1 MPPSDHSISGIE
13 QVWNGERV
21 VPVLTIAN
29 LSTANPLAHALIR
42 GGLRVLEIT
51 FRTPVAAAALR
62 AIADSVP
69 EAIVGAGTVVDPRQV
84 ARAAEAGARFIVS
97 PGFSADVAEASAV
110 ASLPY
115 LPGVATATEI
125 MAALALGLD
134 RLKLFPAAQ
143 VGGVAA
149 VRALSAPFPE
159 VRFCPTGGVDGRSIL
174 EYLALPQVFAVGGS
188 WMVPP
193 EAVAAGDWQ
202 WIEALARTA
211 TGGPESAFA

>member
-29 LSTANPLAHALIR
+29 LSTAIPLARALMR

-51 FRTPVAAAALR
+51 FRTPVAADAV
-62 AIADSVP
+62 IADSVP

-84 ARAAEAGARFIVS
+84 ARAAAAGARFIVS
-97 PGFSADVAEASAV
+97 PGFSADVAGACAD

-125 MAALALGLD
+125 MAALARDID

-159 VRFCPTGGVDGRSIL
+159 VRFCPTGGVDRRSSL

-193 EAVAAGDWQ
+193 DAVAAGDWQ
-202 WIEALARTA
+202 RIEALARCA
-211 TGGPESAFA
+211 TGGPETAFA

>member
-1 MPPSDHSISGIE
+1 MPPPDHSISGIE
-13 QVWNGERV
+13 RVWNGGRV
-21 VPVLTIAN
+21 VPVLTIADP
-29 LSTANPLAHALIR
+29 SAAIPVARALGR
-42 GGLRVLEIT
+42 GGIRVLEIT
-51 FRTPVAAAALR
+51 LRTPAAADALR
-62 AIADSVP
+62 AITDSVP
-69 EAIVGAGTVVDPRQV
+69 EAIVGAGTVVDPRQA

-97 PGFSADVAEASAV
+97 PGFSADVAGACAD

-125 MAALALGLD
+125 MAALALGFD

-143 VGGVAA
+143 VGGIAA

-159 VRFCPTGGVDGRSIL
+159 VRFCPTGGVDGRSSL

-193 EAVAAGDWQ
+193 DAVAAGDWQ
-202 WIEALARTA
+202 RIEALARSA
-211 TGGPESAFA
+211 TGGPETAFA

>member
-1 MPPSDHSISGIE
+1 MPPPDHSISGIE
-13 QVWNGERV
+13 RVWNGGRV
-21 VPVLTIAN
+21 VPVLTIAD
-29 LSTANPLAHALIR
+29 LSTAVPLARALVR
-42 GGLRVLEIT
+42 GGIRVLEIT
-51 FRTPVAAAALR
+51 FRTAAAADALR
-62 AIADSVP
+62 MIADSVP
-69 EAIVGAGTVVDPRQV
+69 EAIVGAGTVLDPRQV
-84 ARAAEAGARFIVS
+84 SRAAESGARFIVS
-97 PGFSADVAEASAV
+97 PGFGADVAGASAA

-125 MAALALGLD
+125 MGALALGFQ

-159 VRFCPTGGVDGRSIL
+159 VRFCPTGGVDQRSSL

-193 EAVAAGDWQ
+193 DAVAAGDWQ
-202 WIEALARTA
+202 RIEALARAA
-211 TGGPESAFA
+211 TGGPETAFA

>member
-1 MPPSDHSISGIE
+1 MPPSRHSISGIE
-13 QVWNGERV
+13 QIWGSARV
-21 VPVLTIAN
+21 VPVLTIAD
-29 LSTANPLAHALIR
+29 LSAAIPLARALVH
-42 GGLRVLEIT
+42 GGIQVLEIT
-51 FRTPVAAAALR
+51 LRTPAAADALR

-69 EAIVGAGTVVDPRQV
+69 EAIVGAGTVVDPRQA
-84 ARAAEAGARFIVS
+84 ARAAAAGARFIVS
-97 PGFSADVAEASAV
+97 PGFSADVAGACAD

-125 MAALALGLD
+125 MAALALGFD

-149 VRALSAPFPE
+149 IRALSAPFPE
-159 VRFCPTGGVDGRSIL
+159 VRFCPTGGVDRHSSL

-193 EAVAAGDWQ
+193 DAVASGDWQ
-202 WIEALARTA
+202 RIEALARSA
-211 TGGPESAFA
+211 TDGPETAFA